1 MKKTGKMF
9 GWLAAF
15 LLMTALLL
23 PQASLTAAAE
33 RGELTDLET
42 TQDIV
47 IIVTYDKEE
56 PDVAFMTPDGTVL
69 RADTDFFQ
77 VVRESGKI
85 FFYIEQAEAG
95 VWYIDY
101 DKKTNVE
108 MGVSILAWHRD
119 IAIDSFRF
127 EETDTDELTAYYTVT
142 YDADNGFDVY
152 FYAVAVAADGT
163 EGEAVQLGNGWSYGG
178 EDDYRLSTEDLP
190 DGTYKLAM
198 EAVGTDASEVEMS
211 AYQVSEQTFTVS
223 GHTTTGEAA
232 DLSVLYDTAAGTVWV
247 TFSPAELR
255 ADTVQAY
262 AAAGSQV
269 LFDETY
275 DDYPWED
282 SFLMDPE
289 AGDAVLTLQAKDWD
303 GGYKTYTRTIKAAL
317 PVTLAITEGVTTA
330 PQAEV
335 TYDVGNAS
343 VPAVFSVNGAEQEV
357 ILTGAGTAH
366 VEIEPSQTN
375 EITVTVTIDE
385 VAYRIYGRVTVD
397 DIPPLITLFGVEDE
411 LRVADSRV
419 AIAGLTDP
427 GAVFTCNGE
436 TVKVA
441 EDGSFLYESEV
452 EEGRTELRFE
462 AADGAGNTTAR
473 TVTVIRGQD
482 DGGSRSGAKA
492 DDSGKGGDTGEDAG
506 PSSGTS
512 RMPMALFIALGASM
526 VAGIVISVAGL
537 ISQAVQRKKGCKVTP
552 VLTILTAFLGCLIAG
567 CLVAFVFTLRAY
579 HAAGDDLSGSGL
591 VAALRSMTTSQ
602 LADEIRSREDIR
614 TAAYRWLA
622 AGGILTGVLA
632 VTQVVGQLILAAR
645 RKLKK

>member
-1 MKKTGKMF
+1 M
-9 GWLAAF
+9 
-15 LLMTALLL
+15 
-23 PQASLTAAAE
+23 
-33 RGELTDLET
+33 
-42 TQDIV
+42 
-47 IIVTYDKEE
+47 
-56 PDVAFMTPDGTVL
+56 
-69 RADTDFFQ
+69 
-77 VVRESGKI
+77 
-85 FFYIEQAEAG
+85 
-95 VWYIDY
+95 
-101 DKKTNVE
+101 
-108 MGVSILAWHRD
+108 
-119 IAIDSFRF
+119 
-127 EETDTDELTAYYTVT
+127 
-142 YDADNGFDVY
+142 
-152 FYAVAVAADGT
+152 
-163 EGEAVQLGNGWSYGG
+163 
-178 EDDYRLSTEDLP
+178 
-190 DGTYKLAM
+190 
-198 EAVGTDASEVEMS
+198 
-211 AYQVSEQTFTVS
+211 
-223 GHTTTGEAA
+223 
-232 DLSVLYDTAAGTVWV
+232 
-247 TFSPAELR
+247 
-255 ADTVQAY
+255 
-262 AAAGSQV
+262 
-269 LFDETY
+269 
-275 DDYPWED
+275 
-282 SFLMDPE
+282 
-289 AGDAVLTLQAKDWD
+289 
-303 GGYKTYTRTIKAAL
+303 
-317 PVTLAITEGVTTA
+317 
-330 PQAEV
+330 
-335 TYDVGNAS
+335 
-343 VPAVFSVNGAEQEV
+343 
-357 ILTGAGTAH
+357 
-366 VEIEPSQTN
+366 EIEPSQTN

-436 TVKVA
+436 TIKVA
-441 EDGSFLYESEV
+441 EDGSFLYESDV

-462 AADGAGNTTAR
+462 AADAAGNTTAR

-482 DGGSRSGAKA
+482 DGSSRSGAKA
-492 DDSGKGGDTGEDAG
+492 DDSGKGGDAGENAG